1 MQSSVAQER
10 RRQLSLTQERLKQ
23 VLQYF
28 PTTGRF
34 RWRLRQTRG
43 ERSEAGT
50 LRPNGYRRIQVDG
63 VFHYSHRLA
72 WLHVHGEHPTGEID
86 HKNGNPAD
94 NRIANLRHCPH
105 PENVWHAVT
114 RHMSGATGVC
124 RRGRKWQARIRVNG
138 RRYYLG
144 TYDTRKEAAAAYR
157 SAARLLREG
166 FTKRARRAL
175 LADPE
180 RLASLIGVARR

>member
-34 RWRLRQTRG
+34 CWRMRETRG
-43 ERSEAGT
+43 KRSEAGT

-86 HKNGNPAD
+86 HKIGNPAD
-94 NRIANLRHCPH
+94 NRIATKR
-105 PENVWHAVT
+105 A
-114 RHMSGATGVC
+114 
-124 RRGRKWQARIRVNG
+124 GRA
-138 RRYYLG
+138 
-144 TYDTRKEAAAAYR
+144 
-157 SAARLLREG
+157 SAARRDGRTRSALRLWS
-166 FTKRARRAL
+166 A
-175 LADPE
+175 
-180 RLASLIGVARR
+180 